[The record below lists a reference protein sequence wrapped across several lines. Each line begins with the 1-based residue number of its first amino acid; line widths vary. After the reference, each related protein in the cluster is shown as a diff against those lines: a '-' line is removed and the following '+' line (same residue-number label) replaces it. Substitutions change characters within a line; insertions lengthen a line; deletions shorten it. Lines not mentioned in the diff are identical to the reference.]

1 MSDDWGVYPI
11 GCKFC
16 GALTSSQPH
25 RPTCPYALAA
35 RPMTMAMCEHANE
48 VPKQC
53 HCPATCACRRTM
65 CHTTETRALGMCR
78 CGHGLGHHL
87 PDMDGSGPCAK
98 GWSHPGGAVYQRG
111 LPRAWACQCASFHSS
126 ADPGL
131 RPSPEGARA
140 ATGRQSSDSP
150 VLRGIVLRE
159 EGAELVVRAT
169 EGEVAAFGEGRE
181 VHLGATTP
189 AVEPNMLAGETLYDR
204 NGNAVCVVTDV
215 SMSVERVDMTSFG
228 DHIRQYAAGAI
239 SVDIR
244 ASGVPGWP
252 ARRR

>member
-1 MSDDWGVYPI
+1 MSDDWGAYPI

-16 GALTSSQPH
+16 GVLTSSQPH
-25 RPTCPYALAA
+25 RPTCPYALEA

-48 VPKQC
+48 VPRSC
-53 HCPATCACRRTM
+53 WCPLTCVCRRTM
-65 CHTTETRALGMCR
+65 CHTTDVSSSMCR
-78 CGHGLGHHL
+78 CGHALAYHL
-87 PDMDGSGPCAK
+87 PDMDGSGPCAN
-98 GWSHPGGAVYQRG
+98 GWSHPGGVVYRRG
-111 LPRAWACQCASFHSS
+111 LPRARACQCASFHSS

-150 VLRGIVLRE
+150 LLRGIILRE

-169 EGEVAAFGEGRE
+169 EGEVAAFGAGRE
-181 VHLGATTP
+181 VHLAPTTP
-189 AVEPNMLAGETLYDR
+189 AVEPSMLAGETLYDR
-204 NGNAVCVVTDV
+204 NGNPVCIVTDV
-215 SMSVERVDMTSFG
+215 SMSVDRVDMTSMG
-228 DHIRQYAAGAI
+228 DVVRNYVSGLIT
-239 SVDIR
+239 VDIR